1 MRVSDVQYRRGH
13 DNDVQYRTS
22 HVNLRNNNDNE
33 ELRIEGYFV
42 VYDDETELWDGVF
55 EKIDRNA
62 FDGELDKDI
71 RALAGHD
78 REKVLGRVKNNT
90 LTLRSDEKGLWGS
103 ILINRDD
110 PEAFSLYQK
119 VKRGDIDQCSFGFI
133 PTEEERESRSNGE
146 LFIVKRCKL
155 IEVSV
160 VAFPAYENTSV
171 SARKKAFEEERKRE
185 SILEKKK
192 KLKERINELKSI
204 TA

>member
-1 MRVSDVQYRRGH
+1 MKVNNVE
-13 DNDVQYRTS
+13 YRTS
-22 HVNLRNNNDNE
+22 HVKLRERDDNE

-42 VYDDETELWDGVF
+42 VYDDETMLWDGVY

-62 FDGELDKDI
+62 FEGELDKDI

-103 ILINRDD
+103 ILINKDD

-146 LFIVKRCKL
+146 IFIVKRCKL

-171 SARKKAFEEERKRE
+171 SARKKAFEEE
-185 SILEKKK
+185 EKKK
-192 KLKERINELKSI
+192 SVMRRKEELKERMNELKSF

>member
-1 MRVSDVQYRRGH
+1 MNNVE
-13 DNDVQYRTS
+13 YRTS
-22 HVNLRNNNDNE
+22 HVKLRERDDNE

-42 VYDDETELWDGVF
+42 VYDDETMLWEGVY

-62 FDGELDKDI
+62 FEGELDKDI

-103 ILINRDD
+103 ILINKDD

-133 PTEEERESRSNGE
+133 PTEEERESKSNGE

-171 SARKKAFEEERKRE
+171 SARKKAFEEE
-185 SILEKKK
+185 EKKK
-192 KLKERINELKSI
+192 SVMGKKEELKERINELKSF

>member
-1 MRVSDVQYRRGH
+1 MKVNNVE
-13 DNDVQYRTS
+13 YRTS
-22 HVNLRNNNDNE
+22 HVKLRERDDNE

-42 VYDDETELWDGVF
+42 VYDDETMLWDGVY

-62 FDGELDKDI
+62 FEGELDKDI

-103 ILINRDD
+103 ILINKDD

-133 PTEEERESRSNGE
+133 PTEEEREPRSNGE

-171 SARKKAFEEERKRE
+171 SARKKAFEEE
-185 SILEKKK
+185 EKKK
-192 KLKERINELKSI
+192 SVMRKKEELKERMNELKSF

>member
-1 MRVSDVQYRRGH
+1 MRVNNVE
-13 DNDVQYRTS
+13 YRTS
-22 HVNLRNNNDNE
+22 HVKLRERDDNE

-42 VYDDETELWDGVF
+42 VYDDETMLWDGVY

-62 FDGELDKDI
+62 FEGELDKDV

-103 ILINRDD
+103 ILINKDD

-171 SARKKAFEEERKRE
+171 SARKKAFEEE
-185 SILEKKK
+185 EKKK
-192 KLKERINELKSI
+192 SVMRTKEELKERMNELKSF

>member
-1 MRVSDVQYRRGH
+1 MKVNNVE
-13 DNDVQYRTS
+13 YRTS
-22 HVNLRNNNDNE
+22 HVKFRERDENE

-42 VYDDETELWDGVF
+42 VYDDETMLWDGVY

-62 FDGELDKDI
+62 FEGELEKDI

-103 ILINRDD
+103 ILINKDD

-171 SARKKAFEEERKRE
+171 SARKKAFEEE
-185 SILEKKK
+185 EKKK
-192 KLKERINELKSI
+192 SVMRRKEELKERMNELKSV

>member
-1 MRVSDVQYRRGH
+1 MNNVE
-13 DNDVQYRTS
+13 YRTS
-22 HVNLRNNNDNE
+22 HVKLRERDDNE

-42 VYDDETELWDGVF
+42 VYDDETMLWEGVY

-62 FDGELDKDI
+62 FEGELDKDI

-103 ILINRDD
+103 ILINKDD

-171 SARKKAFEEERKRE
+171 SARKKAFEEEENKKSVMRKKE
-185 SILEKKK
+185 E
-192 KLKERINELKSI
+192 LKERMNELKSF

>member
-1 MRVSDVQYRRGH
+1 MNNVE
-13 DNDVQYRTS
+13 YRTS
-22 HVNLRNNNDNE
+22 HVKLRERDDNE

-42 VYDDETELWDGVF
+42 VYDDETMLWEGVY

-62 FDGELDKDI
+62 FEGELDKDI

-103 ILINRDD
+103 ILINKDD

-171 SARKKAFEEERKRE
+171 SARKKAFEEE
-185 SILEKKK
+185 EKKK
-192 KLKERINELKSI
+192 SVMGKKEELKERINELKSF

>member
-1 MRVSDVQYRRGH
+1 MEKI
-13 DNDVQYRTS
+13 QYRT
-22 HVNLRNNNDNE
+22 NKINFREKENDE

-42 VYDDETELWDGVF
+42 VYDDETELWDGVY

-78 REKVLGRVKNNT
+78 TERVLGRTKNKT

-119 VKRGDIDQCSFGFI
+119 VKRGDIDKCSFGFI
-133 PTEEERESRSNGE
+133 PTEEESVKRGDGGD
-146 LFIVKRCKL
+146 LFVVKRCDL

-160 VAFPAYENTSV
+160 VAFPAYENTSIN
-171 SARKKAFEEERKRE
+171 ARKNDFEKSRGEYR
-185 SILEKKK
+185 KK
-192 KLKERINELKSI
+192 KLREKLNEV
-204 TA
+204 

>member
-1 MRVSDVQYRRGH
+1 MKVNNVE
-13 DNDVQYRTS
+13 YRTS
-22 HVNLRNNNDNE
+22 HVKLRERDDNE

-42 VYDDETELWDGVF
+42 VYDDETMLWEGVY

-62 FDGELDKDI
+62 FEGELDKDI

-103 ILINRDD
+103 ILINKDD

-171 SARKKAFEEERKRE
+171 SARKKAFEEE
-185 SILEKKK
+185 EKKK
-192 KLKERINELKSI
+192 SVMRRKEELKERMNELKSF

>member
-1 MRVSDVQYRRGH
+1 MKVNNVE
-13 DNDVQYRTS
+13 YRTS
-22 HVNLRNNNDNE
+22 HVKLRERDDNE

-42 VYDDETELWDGVF
+42 VYDDETMLWDGVY

-62 FDGELDKDI
+62 FEGELDKDV

-103 ILINRDD
+103 ILINKDD

-171 SARKKAFEEERKRE
+171 SARKKAFEEE
-185 SILEKKK
+185 EKKK
-192 KLKERINELKSI
+192 SVMRRKEELKERMNELKSF

>member
-1 MRVSDVQYRRGH
+1 MKVNNVE
-13 DNDVQYRTS
+13 YRTS
-22 HVNLRNNNDNE
+22 HVKLRERDDNE

-42 VYDDETELWDGVF
+42 VYDDETMLWEGVY

-62 FDGELDKDI
+62 FEGELDKDI

-103 ILINRDD
+103 ILINKDD

-133 PTEEERESRSNGE
+133 PTEEERESKSNGE

-171 SARKKAFEEERKRE
+171 SARKKAFEEE
-185 SILEKKK
+185 EKKK
-192 KLKERINELKSI
+192 SVMGKKEELKERINELKSF

>member
-1 MRVSDVQYRRGH
+1 MTARKVVAKV
-13 DNDVQYRTS
+13 NNVEYRTS
-22 HVNLRNNNDNE
+22 HVKLRERDDNE

-42 VYDDETELWDGVF
+42 VYDDETMLWEGVY

-62 FDGELDKDI
+62 FEGELDKDI

-103 ILINRDD
+103 ILINKDD

-171 SARKKAFEEERKRE
+171 SARKKAFEEE
-185 SILEKKK
+185 EKKK
-192 KLKERINELKSI
+192 SVMGKKEELKERINELKSF

>member
-1 MRVSDVQYRRGH
+1 MITRKVVMKV
-13 DNDVQYRTS
+13 NNVEYRTS
-22 HVNLRNNNDNE
+22 HVKLRERDDNE

-42 VYDDETELWDGVF
+42 VYDDETMLWEGVY

-62 FDGELDKDI
+62 FEGELDKDI

-103 ILINRDD
+103 ILINKDD

-171 SARKKAFEEERKRE
+171 SARKKAFEEEENKKSVMRKKE
-185 SILEKKK
+185 E
-192 KLKERINELKSI
+192 LKERTNELKSF

>member
-1 MRVSDVQYRRGH
+1 MTARKVVTKV
-13 DNDVQYRTS
+13 NNVEYRTS
-22 HVNLRNNNDNE
+22 HVKLRERDDNE

-42 VYDDETELWDGVF
+42 VYDDETMLWEGVY

-62 FDGELDKDI
+62 FEGELDKDI

-103 ILINRDD
+103 ILINKDD

-171 SARKKAFEEERKRE
+171 SARKKAFEEE
-185 SILEKKK
+185 EKKK
-192 KLKERINELKSI
+192 SVMGKKEELKERINELKSF

>member
-1 MRVSDVQYRRGH
+1 MNNVE
-13 DNDVQYRTS
+13 YRTS
-22 HVNLRNNNDNE
+22 HVKLRERDDNE

-42 VYDDETELWDGVF
+42 VYDDETMLWDGVY

-62 FDGELDKDI
+62 FEGELDKDV

-103 ILINRDD
+103 ILINKDD

-171 SARKKAFEEERKRE
+171 SARKKAFEEE
-185 SILEKKK
+185 EKKK
-192 KLKERINELKSI
+192 SVMKRKEELKERMNELKSF

>member
-1 MRVSDVQYRRGH
+1 ME
-13 DNDVQYRTS
+13 YRTNY
-22 HVNLRNNNDNE
+22 VKLRERDDNE

-42 VYDDETELWDGVF
+42 VYDDETMLWDGVY

-62 FDGELDKDI
+62 FEGELNKDI
-71 RALAGHD
+71 RALVGHD

-103 ILINRDD
+103 ILINKDD

-133 PTEEERESRSNGE
+133 PTEEERESRANGE

-171 SARKKAFEEERKRE
+171 SARKKAFEEE
-185 SILEKKK
+185 EKKK
-192 KLKERINELKSI
+192 SVMRTKEELKERMNELKSF

>member
-1 MRVSDVQYRRGH
+1 MNDVQYR
-13 DNDVQYRTS
+13 DNQAKDVQYRTS

-42 VYDDETELWDGVF
+42 VYDDETELWDGVY

-62 FDGELDKDI
+62 FNGELDKDI

-103 ILINRDD
+103 ILINKDD

-133 PTEEERESRSNGE
+133 PTEEERETRSNGE

-171 SARKKAFEEERKRE
+171 SARKKAFEEERKKE
-185 SILEKKK
+185 SMLDRKE
-192 KLKERINELKSI
+192 KLKERMDELKSI

>member
-1 MRVSDVQYRRGH
+1 MKVNNVE
-13 DNDVQYRTS
+13 YRTS
-22 HVNLRNNNDNE
+22 HVKLRERDDNE
-33 ELRIEGYFV
+33 ELRVEGYFV
-42 VYDDETELWDGVF
+42 VYDDETMLWDGVY

-62 FDGELDKDI
+62 FEGELDKDI

-103 ILINRDD
+103 ILINKDD

-171 SARKKAFEEERKRE
+171 SARKKAFEEG
-185 SILEKKK
+185 EKKK
-192 KLKERINELKSI
+192 SVMRKKEELKERMNELKSF

>member
-1 MRVSDVQYRRGH
+1 MKVNNVE
-13 DNDVQYRTS
+13 YRTS
-22 HVNLRNNNDNE
+22 HVKLRERDDNE

-42 VYDDETELWDGVF
+42 VYDDETMLWEGVY

-62 FDGELDKDI
+62 FEGELDKDI

-103 ILINRDD
+103 ILINKDD

-133 PTEEERESRSNGE
+133 PTEEERESRANGE

-171 SARKKAFEEERKRE
+171 SARKKAFEEE
-185 SILEKKK
+185 EKKK
-192 KLKERINELKSI
+192 SVMRTKEELKERMNELKSF

>member
-1 MRVSDVQYRRGH
+1 MKVNNVE
-13 DNDVQYRTS
+13 YRTS
-22 HVNLRNNNDNE
+22 HVKLRERDDNE

-42 VYDDETELWDGVF
+42 VYDDETMLWDGVY

-62 FDGELDKDI
+62 FEGELDKDV

-103 ILINRDD
+103 ILINKDD

-171 SARKKAFEEERKRE
+171 SARKKAFEEE
-185 SILEKKK
+185 EKKK
-192 KLKERINELKSI
+192 SVMRKKEELKERMNELKSF

>member
-1 MRVSDVQYRRGH
+1 MKVNNVE
-13 DNDVQYRTS
+13 YRTS
-22 HVNLRNNNDNE
+22 HVKLRERDDNE

-42 VYDDETELWDGVF
+42 VYDDETMLWEGVY

-62 FDGELDKDI
+62 FEGELDKDI

-103 ILINRDD
+103 ILINKDD

-171 SARKKAFEEERKRE
+171 SARKKAFEEE
-185 SILEKKK
+185 EKKK
-192 KLKERINELKSI
+192 SVMGKKEELKERINELKSF

>member
-1 MRVSDVQYRRGH
+1 MKVNNVE
-13 DNDVQYRTS
+13 YRTS
-22 HVNLRNNNDNE
+22 HVKLRERDDNE
-33 ELRIEGYFV
+33 EFRIEGYFV
-42 VYDDETELWDGVF
+42 VYDDETMLWDGVY

-62 FDGELDKDI
+62 FEGELDKDV

-103 ILINRDD
+103 ILINKDD

-171 SARKKAFEEERKRE
+171 SARKKAFEEE
-185 SILEKKK
+185 EKKK
-192 KLKERINELKSI
+192 SVMRKKEELKERMNELKSF